1 MKPWLIPA
9 FLALIMW
16 GVWGFLPKLSTKV
29 MSPVSVLVF
38 EALGVFLVGAG
49 ALFFVGSNLEMVPK
63 GMVLAV
69 STGIFGMLGALF
81 YLIAI
86 MRGKISTIVT
96 LTALYPLI
104 SIALAWM
111 VLKEPITLKEGAG
124 MVLALIAIVL
134 LAT

>member
-1 MKPWLIPA
+1 
-9 FLALIMW
+9 
-16 GVWGFLPKLSTKV
+16 
-29 MSPVSVLVF
+29 
-38 EALGVFLVGAG
+38 
-49 ALFFVGSNLEMVPK
+49 
-63 GMVLAV
+63 
-69 STGIFGMLGALF
+69 MLGALF

-86 MRGKISTIVT
+86 TRGKISTIVT

-111 VLKEPITLKEGAG
+111 VLKEPITLKEGVG

>member
-1 MKPWLIPA
+1 MKPWFVPA
-9 FLALIMW
+9 LLALIMW
-16 GVWGFLPKLSTKV
+16 GVWGFLPKLSTRV
-29 MSPVSVLVF
+29 MSPVSVLIF
-38 EALGVFLVGAG
+38 EALGVFLVGAA
-49 ALFFVGSNLEMVPK
+49 ALLFVGSNLEMVPK

-111 VLKEPITLKEGAG
+111 VLKEPIALKEGVG

>member
-1 MKPWLIPA
+1 MKPWFVPA
-9 FLALIMW
+9 LLALTMW
-16 GVWGFLPKLSTKV
+16 GVWGFLPKLSTRV
-29 MSPVSVLVF
+29 MSPVSVLIF
-38 EALGVFLVGAG
+38 EALGVFLVGAA

-86 MRGKISTIVT
+86 TRGKISTIVT

-111 VLKEPITLKEGAG
+111 VLKEPIALKEGVG